1 MPKNEPESEQLSTSE
16 RHQEPQPS
24 ETTLKTENEP
34 LHAEDKTSG
43 LQDAA
48 DIVPTLPLLLPDS
61 YLLSDSDPIETSLL
75 NLDELERSYQSKMHP
90 PKPVES
96 DEGYTKYPY
105 NSELLT
111 HDRAVVA
118 DAPPSLPPKIP
129 SPYEYTPNRPSAD
142 GRPWNCLLYTSP
154 SPRDS

>member
-75 NLDELERSYQSKMHP
+75 L
-90 PKPVES
+90 
-96 DEGYTKYPY
+96 
-105 NSELLT
+105 
-111 HDRAVVA
+111 
-118 DAPPSLPPKIP
+118 SLIHI
-129 SPYEYTPNRPSAD
+129 
-142 GRPWNCLLYTSP
+142 
-154 SPRDS
+154 